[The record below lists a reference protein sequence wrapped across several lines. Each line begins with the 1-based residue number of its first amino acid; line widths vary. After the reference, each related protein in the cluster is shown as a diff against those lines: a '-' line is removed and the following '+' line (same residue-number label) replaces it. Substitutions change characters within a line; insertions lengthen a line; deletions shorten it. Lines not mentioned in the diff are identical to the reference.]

1 MKFARRRSGFAMV
14 MAIFLMALSAMTLT
28 ALGVT
33 LFTQARRTQMAAEDA
48 QIRQLLM
55 AGTVFA
61 AEQVKSNSMG
71 SVDVPLPDALREDSA
86 KLTVDVEEGTA
97 SGERTAEV
105 EASVPRY
112 RSSEHLRLVLR
123 AGGWEVVEANLGQ

>member
-48 QIRQLLM
+48 LLTSLHL
-55 AGTVFA
+55 AI
-61 AEQVKSNSMG
+61 
-71 SVDVPLPDALREDSA
+71 VPS
-86 KLTVDVEEGTA
+86 T
-97 SGERTAEV
+97 
-105 EASVPRY
+105 
-112 RSSEHLRLVLR
+112 
-123 AGGWEVVEANLGQ
+123 